1 MLPHKSGFSGISI
14 AACELLA
21 GGPAGG
27 PEGGPV
33 GGPDGGPVGGPAGGP
48 AGGPSGGLG
57 GPGGGV
63 GGPAGGVGGPAGG
76 VGGPAGGLGGPGG
89 GAGGPAGGV
98 GGPAGGV
105 GGVSGDSGA
114 SLTEA
119 ELGAC
124 ASNGSSVLEGCE
136 SGASRTGLALRI
148 GASLA
153 SLLEVNPVDRVSNF
167 DVIIVSPPSEFSAE

>member
-14 AACELLA
+14 AVCELLA

-33 GGPDGGPVGGPAGGP
+33 GGPDGGPAGGP
-48 AGGPSGGLG
+48 AGGLG

-63 GGPAGGVGGPAGG
+63 GGPAGGVGGPEGG

-89 GAGGPAGGV
+89 GV
-98 GGPAGGV
+98 GGPAGGA

-153 SLLEVNPVDRVSNF
+153 SLLEVSPVDKVSMS
-167 DVIIVSPPSEFSAE
+167 DLIRVSPPSEFSAE

>member
-14 AACELLA
+14 AVCELLA

-33 GGPDGGPVGGPAGGP
+33 GGPDGGPAGGP
-48 AGGPSGGLG
+48 AGGLG

-76 VGGPAGGLGGPGG
+76 A
-89 GAGGPAGGV
+89 
-98 GGPAGGV
+98 

-153 SLLEVNPVDRVSNF
+153 SLLEVSPVDKESMSDLIR
-167 DVIIVSPPSEFSAE
+167 VSPPSEFSAE

>member
-14 AACELLA
+14 AAWELLA

-33 GGPDGGPVGGPAGGP
+33 GGPDGGPAGGPVGGLGGPGGGFGGPAGGP
-48 AGGPSGGLG
+48 AGG
-57 GPGGGV
+57 V
-63 GGPAGGVGGPAGG
+63 GG
-76 VGGPAGGLGGPGG
+76 VGGPAGGLGGLG
-89 GAGGPAGGV
+89 GGV

-105 GGVSGDSGA
+105 GGVSGDIGA

-119 ELGAC
+119 ELAAC

-153 SLLEVNPVDRVSNF
+153 SLVEVSPVDRGSMF
-167 DVIIVSPPSEFSAE
+167 DLIRVSPPSEFSAE

>member
-14 AACELLA
+14 AVCELLA

-33 GGPDGGPVGGPAGGP
+33 GGPDGGPAGGP
-48 AGGPSGGLG
+48 AGGLS

-63 GGPAGGVGGPAGG
+63 GGPAGGVGGSAGG
-76 VGGPAGGLGGPGG
+76 A
-89 GAGGPAGGV
+89 
-98 GGPAGGV
+98 

-153 SLLEVNPVDRVSNF
+153 SLLEVSPVDKVSMS
-167 DVIIVSPPSEFSAE
+167 DLIRVSPPSEFSAE

>member
-1 MLPHKSGFSGISI
+1 MLPHKSGFSGISM
-14 AACELLA
+14 AVCELLA
-21 GGPAGG
+21 GGLAGG
-27 PEGGPV
+27 PEGGAV
-33 GGPDGGPVGGPAGGP
+33 GGPDGGPAGGP
-48 AGGPSGGLG
+48 AGGLG

-76 VGGPAGGLGGPGG
+76 PAGGVG
-89 GAGGPAGGV
+89 GALGGV

-105 GGVSGDSGA
+105 GGVSGVSGA

-124 ASNGSSVLEGCE
+124 ANRGSSVLDGCE
-136 SGASRTGLALRI
+136 SGASLTGLALRI

-153 SLLEVNPVDRVSNF
+153 SLLEVSPVDNLSKSVLIR
-167 DVIIVSPPSEFSAE
+167 VSPPSEFSAE

>member
-1 MLPHKSGFSGISI
+1 M
-14 AACELLA
+14 A
-21 GGPAGG
+21 GGGWPTGG
-27 PEGGPV
+27 WRAWRSWRRSRWTGRRCWWACRWCWRPT
-33 GGPDGGPVGGPAGGP
+33 
-48 AGGPSGGLG
+48 GGLG

-63 GGPAGGVGGPAGG
+63 
-76 VGGPAGGLGGPGG
+76 
-89 GAGGPAGGV
+89 GGPAGGV

-153 SLLEVNPVDRVSNF
+153 SLLEVNPVDKVSKS
-167 DVIIVSPPSEFSAE
+167 DLIRVSPPSEFSAE

>member
-14 AACELLA
+14 AVCELLA

-33 GGPDGGPVGGPAGGP
+33 GGPDGGPAGGP
-48 AGGPSGGLG
+48 AGGLG

-76 VGGPAGGLGGPGG
+76 A
-89 GAGGPAGGV
+89 
-98 GGPAGGV
+98 

-153 SLLEVNPVDRVSNF
+153 SLLEVSPVDKVSMS
-167 DVIIVSPPSEFSAE
+167 DLIRVSPPSEFSAE

>member
-1 MLPHKSGFSGISI
+1 M
-14 AACELLA
+14 
-21 GGPAGG
+21 GGPA
-27 PEGGPV
+27 
-33 GGPDGGPVGGPAGGP
+33 
-48 AGGPSGGLG
+48 GGLG

-63 GGPAGGVGGPAGG
+63 GGPAGGI
-76 VGGPAGGLGGPGG
+76 
-89 GAGGPAGGV
+89 

-167 DVIIVSPPSEFSAE
+167 DVIKVSPPSEFSAE